1 MTSIPEEVEAKR
13 LLEESASTTTGIGKP
28 TTQLLEPT
36 LGTENFFQKPVVRA
50 ALPFVN
56 GFLSGSLATTV
67 IQPID
72 TVKVRI
78 QLTGE
83 GVKGGPKPN
92 PLLVGRNIFA
102 NEGFLALYSGLSA
115 GYLRQGVYGTA
126 RLGLF
131 GTFIRMFEGRA
142 EENGTKVTFAQRAAA
157 GLGAGAIG
165 SAIGNPTEVA
175 LIRMQSDG
183 TKPLAERARYRS
195 AFDALGRIAR
205 KEGIGALWSGAYP
218 TVIRAMATNFGQLSF
233 FAETKAQLQQ
243 RTQIR
248 GQMQSVIA
256 SGVAGFFAAF
266 FSLPFDFVK
275 TRLQRQQKAPDGSVQ
290 YKGMADCF
298 IKVAKQEGPLRFYRG
313 FGTYFMRM
321 APHTVI
327 ALICLDNLN
336 RITK

>member
-1 MTSIPEEVEAKR
+1 MTSVPEEIEAKR
-13 LLEESASTTTGIGKP
+13 LLEEPSTSSTGKSSP
-28 TTQLLEPT
+28 DTRSPVSTSSTQDFLH
-36 LGTENFFQKPVVRA
+36 KPVIRA

-56 GFLSGSLATTV
+56 GFLSGSLATTI

-115 GYLRQGVYGTA
+115 GYLRQGIYGTA

-131 GTFIRMFEGRA
+131 GTFIRMFESRA
-142 EENGTKVTFAQRAAA
+142 DENGTKVTFTQRAAA

-165 SAIGNPTEVA
+165 AAIGNPAEVA

-183 TKPLAERARYRS
+183 TRPLAERAHYRS

-205 KEGIGALWSGAYP
+205 KEGVAALWSGAYP

-248 GQMQSVIA
+248 GQMQSVVA

-298 IKVAKQEGPLRFYRG
+298 VKVARQEGPLRFYRG

>member
-1 MTSIPEEVEAKR
+1 METGKKADTR
-13 LLEESASTTTGIGKP
+13 LLEESKSTHQTPITSPPIPEPSSTT
-28 TTQLLEPT
+28 
-36 LGTENFFQKPVVRA
+36 NDFFHRPGVRI

-56 GFLSGSLATTV
+56 GFLSGSLATTI

-115 GYLRQGVYGTA
+115 GYLRQAIYGTA

-131 GTFIRMFEGRA
+131 GTFIRLFEQRA
-142 EENGTKVTFAQRAAA
+142 EQNETKVTFTQRAAA
-157 GLGAGAIG
+157 GLGAGALG
-165 SAIGNPTEVA
+165 AAIGNPAEVA

-183 TKPLAERARYRS
+183 TRPLAERAHYRS
-195 AFDALGRIAR
+195 AFDALSRIRR
-205 KEGIGALWSGAYP
+205 KEGLAALWSGAYP
-218 TVIRAMATNFGQLSF
+218 TVIRAMATNFGQLTF

-243 RTQIR
+243 RTEIR
-248 GQMQSVIA
+248 GQMQSVVA

-275 TRLQRQQKAPDGSVQ
+275 TRLQRQQKGPDGSVQ
-290 YKGMADCF
+290 YRGMADCF
-298 IKVAKQEGPLRFYRG
+298 VKVAKQEGPLRFYRG